1 MILGFTNDELTE
13 GAHLLILAGVIAT
26 YFKGKR
32 NEDLLDT
39 QQKTIETLKVGF
51 DACKD
56 RLADL
61 EKMVKKRV

>member
-1 MILGFTNDELTE
+1 MILGFTSDELTE
-13 GAHLLILAGVIAT
+13 GAHILILAGVVAT
-26 YFKGKR
+26 YLKGRR

-39 QQKTIETLKVGF
+39 QAKTIETLKAGF

-61 EKMVKKRV
+61 EKRVK

>member
-1 MILGFTNDELTE
+1 MILGFSDAELTE
-13 GAHLLILAGVIAT
+13 GAHILILMGVIAT

-39 QQKTIETLKVGF
+39 QARTIETLKAGF

-56 RLADL
+56 RLSEL
-61 EKMVKKRV
+61 EKRVK